1 MKRIAKHLLLG
12 LTALLFASVILS
24 GCSVSMEDPVA
35 DEYLVEMLD
44 AIRENDADAAYDFFV
59 EGYVERDDM
68 EKTVDTLSTLWTYDE
83 YDYKLVYKGI
93 KSTVGT
99 HGTVTYNER
108 KYTVTVGDDSYTVTL
123 SYIDDE
129 GLVGF
134 HMQF

>member
-1 MKRIAKHLLLG
+1 MKRIIKHISLCLV
-12 LTALLFASVILS
+12 ALIFVSFFLS
-24 GCSVSMEDPVA
+24 GCSASMEDPVA

-44 AIRENDADAAYDFFV
+44 AIRENDADSAYDLFV
-59 EGYVERDDM
+59 EGYVEWDDM
-68 EKTVDTLSTLWTYDE
+68 EKTVNTMSTLWTYDE

-108 KYTVTVGDDSYTVTL
+108 KYTVTVDDDSYTVTL
-123 SYIDDE
+123 SYINDE

-134 HMQF
+134 HIQF

>member
-1 MKRIAKHLLLG
+1 MLNLA
-12 LTALLFASVILS
+12 LS
-24 GCSVSMEDPVA
+24 GHSARILFRTTFYLISSKIEFKLRMDLASTSSFALINHLESNLGYGPFSV
-35 DEYLVEMLD
+35 L
-44 AIRENDADAAYDFFV
+44 
-59 EGYVERDDM
+59 YVERDDM

-108 KYTVTVGDDSYTVTL
+108 KYTVIVDDDSYTVTL

-134 HMQF
+134 NMQF

>member
-1 MKRIAKHLLLG
+1 
-12 LTALLFASVILS
+12 
-24 GCSVSMEDPVA
+24 MEDPVA

>member
-1 MKRIAKHLLLG
+1 
-12 LTALLFASVILS
+12 
-24 GCSVSMEDPVA
+24 MEDPVA

-44 AIRENDADAAYDFFV
+44 AIRENDADAAYDLFV

-108 KYTVTVGDDSYTVTL
+108 KYTVTVDDDSYTVTL

>member
-1 MKRIAKHLLLG
+1 MKRIAKHLLFG

-108 KYTVTVGDDSYTVTL
+108 KYTVTVDDDSYTVTL

>member
-108 KYTVTVGDDSYTVTL
+108 KYTVTVDDDSYTVTL

>member
-1 MKRIAKHLLLG
+1 
-12 LTALLFASVILS
+12 
-24 GCSVSMEDPVA
+24 MEDPVA

-44 AIRENDADAAYDFFV
+44 AIRENDADAAYDLFV
-59 EGYVERDDM
+59 EGYVEWDDM
-68 EKTVDTLSTLWTYDE
+68 EKTVDTMSTLWTYDE

-108 KYTVTVGDDSYTVTL
+108 KYTVTEDDDSYTVTL
-123 SYIDDE
+123 SYINDE

-134 HMQF
+134 HIQF

>member
-1 MKRIAKHLLLG
+1 MKRIIKHISLCIVG
-12 LTALLFASVILS
+12 LIFASFILS

-35 DEYLVEMLD
+35 DEYLVKMLD
-44 AIRENDADAAYDFFV
+44 AIKDNDADAAYDLFV
-59 EGYVERDDM
+59 EGYVEWDDM
-68 EKTVDTLSTLWTYDE
+68 EKTVDTMSTLWTYDE

-99 HGTVTYNER
+99 HGNVTYNER
-108 KYTVTVGDDSYTVTL
+108 KYTVTVDDDSYTVTL

-134 HMQF
+134 HIQF